1 VPSVRLR
8 ILRFDPST
16 DAYPRYDTF
25 ELPLTSDIVLLAAL
39 QRIRDTQD
47 ATLAFRD
54 FSCPAGP
61 NCGSCLMTVNGR
73 AHYACSYPLR
83 GGEELTVEPLAG
95 FPVIRDLAVDFGLRF
110 HSPDGIGWSVA
121 RGARLRRALGP

>member
-1 VPSVRLR
+1 MPSVRLR

-16 DAYPRYDTF
+16 DAYPRYDTL
-25 ELPLTSDIVLLAAL
+25 ELSLASGIVLLAAL
-39 QRIRDTQD
+39 QRLRDTQD

-61 NCGSCLMTVNGR
+61 NCGSCLMTVNGQ
-73 AHYACSYPLR
+73 ATYACSYPLR

-95 FPVIRDLAVDFGLRF
+95 FPIVRDLVVDFGLRLRT
-110 HSPDGIGWSVA
+110 PDGNTWSLA
-121 RGARLRRALGP
+121 RGARLKRTFGE